1 MSFTLFNNYTIGNQ
15 SFQHKTY
22 DNSFSKP
29 CFNVS
34 KDAKTVVFGTCTKPI
49 CTFAHTLE
57 EFKPR
62 VCNYDNNC
70 RNNICKFKHSDETN
84 FEYIQRTKLPPL
96 PSKETV
102 AAAIVPQPSKE
113 PVLPSKEPVLPSKEP
128 VLPSKATVAIV
139 PQPSKE
145 PVLPSKAV
153 EITYKSILTNDTYS
167 DSESDTSSD
176 SESDIYSES
185 ESEIKMTTTHQKQ
198 TKMNNSIIVP
208 NENKSLHHPSLIVRV
223 PNEELA
229 KFAISA
235 AFMRGRFDIK
245 IVIE

>member
-96 PSKETV
+96 PSKATV

-113 PVLPSKEPVLPSKEP
+113 PIEITSHEPVILPSK
-128 VLPSKATVAIV
+128 TV
-139 PQPSKE
+139 K
-145 PVLPSKAV
+145 
-153 EITYKSILTNDTYS
+153 ITYKSILNNDTYI